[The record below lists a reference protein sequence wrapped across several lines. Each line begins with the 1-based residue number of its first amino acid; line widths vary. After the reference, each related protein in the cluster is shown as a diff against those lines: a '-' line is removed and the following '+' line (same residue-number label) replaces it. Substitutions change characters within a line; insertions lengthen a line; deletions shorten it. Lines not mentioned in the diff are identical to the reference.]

1 MKVYERV
8 RAYIDDHG
16 LKQVAV
22 AQKSGIPNT
31 TFNSIMNG
39 KRTLYAE
46 DLRAIC
52 LALNVS
58 PELFIDIGCCR
69 ENVQEKEDRD
79 GE

>member
-1 MKVYERV
+1 MSVYEKV
-8 RAYIDDHG
+8 RNYIDDNG

-22 AQKSGIPNT
+22 AQKAGISNA
-31 TFNSIMNG
+31 TFNAILNG

-58 PELFIDIGCCR
+58 PETFI
-69 ENVQEKEDRD
+69 EVKSA
-79 GE
+79 